1 MTFEEHPMRAIV
13 KTLGLVLMLLTP
25 LAQAA
30 EQAVDAVG
38 YGANRTLAIADAL
51 VQGLRQV
58 TGVSVESREVM
69 QSISGRQSVSEGDGA
84 SHTSSFEVARQGDL
98 KLTSGGVVSRY
109 DVHDVAQEPDGSY
122 RADITLHVLKYDKPG
137 LPADSR
143 RSLAVLP
150 FHVDRGSFSLL
161 GDNTPAAKVESE
173 LRNRILDLFT
183 QSRRLNVLDREFG
196 AEFQQEKAIWVGDD
210 AALAE
215 KAKAGNVLGA
225 DYIVVGNLRALR
237 STRNVKTLQL
247 TGETITSYSGTA
259 QLDYKIILAATRQV
273 KWSDS
278 VSINFG
284 DAGIRGLLSK
294 YGSSQAGMTAE
305 LAERLVDGALSNI
318 YPMRIVAIKG
328 KTVVLN
334 QGGKTLKAGD
344 KLSVY
349 FLGEEMFDPY
359 TKESLGQMEDKVAD
373 IQVVRVNAKTT
384 YAKIVGGDAEL
395 VETGAI
401 VRR

>member
-30 EQAVDAVG
+30 EQAVDALG

-69 QSISGRQSVSEGDGA
+69 QSISGRQSVSEGDEA

-215 KAKAGNVLGA
+215 QAKAGNVLGA

>member
-1 MTFEEHPMRAIV
+1 MRMFRAA
-13 KTLGLVLMLLTP
+13 LGLLLILLGSP
-25 LAQAA
+25 ASAA

-38 YGANRTLAIADAL
+38 YGANRTQAIADAL

-69 QSISGRQSVSEGDGA
+69 QSISGRHSISEGDQA
-84 SHTSSFEVARQGDL
+84 THTSSFEVARQGDL
-98 KLTSGGVVSRY
+98 KLTTGGVVSRY
-109 DVHDVAQEPDGSY
+109 DVHDVAQETDGSY
-122 RADITLHVLKYDKPG
+122 RADITLHVVKYDKPG

-143 RSLAVLP
+143 RTLAVLP
-150 FHVDRGSFSLL
+150 FHVDRSSFSLL
-161 GDNTPAAKVESE
+161 GDNTPAARVESE

-215 KAKAGNVLGA
+215 QAKAGNVLGA
-225 DYIVVGNLRALR
+225 DYIVVGNIRGLR
-237 STRNVKTLQL
+237 SSRSVKTLQL
-247 TGETITSYSGTA
+247 TGETITTYSGTA

-278 VSINFG
+278 ISLNFS
-284 DAGIRGLLSK
+284 DAGIRNLLAK
-294 YGSSQAGMTAE
+294 YGSSQAGITAE
-305 LAERLVDGALSNI
+305 LAEQLVNGALSNI
-318 YPMRIVAIKG
+318 YPMRVVAVNG

-359 TKESLGQMEDKVAD
+359 TKESLGQMEEKVAD

>member
-1 MTFEEHPMRAIV
+1 MRIIAR
-13 KTLGLVLMLLTP
+13 TLGLALMLLGP
-25 LAQAA
+25 AVQAA

-69 QSISGRQSVSEGDGA
+69 QSISGRQSVSEGDEA
-84 SHTSSFEVARQGDL
+84 THSSSFEVARQGDL
-98 KLTSGGVVSRY
+98 RLTSGGVVSRY
-109 DVHDVAQEPDGSY
+109 DVHDVAQENDGSY
-122 RADITLHVLKYDKPG
+122 RADITLHVVKYDKPG

-150 FHVDRGSFSLL
+150 FHVDRASFSLL
-161 GDNTPAAKVESE
+161 GDNVPAAKVESE

-215 KAKAGNVLGA
+215 QARAGNVLGA

-237 STRNVKTLQL
+237 STRSVKTLQL

-278 VSINFG
+278 VSISFNDG
-284 DAGIRGLLSK
+284 GIRGLLGK

-305 LAERLVDGALSNI
+305 LATRLVEGALSNI
-318 YPMRIVAIKG
+318 YPMRVVAING

-359 TKESLGQMEDKVAD
+359 TKESLGQMEEKVAD

>member
-1 MTFEEHPMRAIV
+1 MRAMV
-13 KTLGLVLMLLTP
+13 RTLGLLLLFQWP
-25 LAQAA
+25 LVASAA

-38 YGANRTLAIADAL
+38 YGANRSLAIADAL
-51 VQGLRQV
+51 VQGLRQA

-69 QSISGRQSVSEGDGA
+69 QSISGRQSVSEGGEA
-84 SHTSSFEVARQGDL
+84 THASSFEVARQGDL

-109 DVHDVAQEPDGSY
+109 DVHDVAQETDGSY
-122 RADITLHVLKYDKPG
+122 RADITLHVLRYDKPG
-137 LPADSR
+137 LPSDSR

-161 GDNTPAAKVESE
+161 GDSVPAAKVESE
-173 LRNRILDLFT
+173 LRNRIIDLFT

-196 AEFQQEKAIWVGDD
+196 AEFRQEKAIWTGDD
-210 AALAE
+210 TGLAE
-215 KAKAGNVLGA
+215 KVRAGNVLGA
-225 DYIVVGNLRALR
+225 DYLVVGNLRELR
-237 STRNVKTLQL
+237 SSRSVKTLQL
-247 TGETITSYSGTA
+247 TGETITTYSGSA

-278 VSINFG
+278 ISIKLG
-284 DAGIRGLLSK
+284 DAGVRGLLGK
-294 YGSSQAGMTAE
+294 HGSSQAGLTSE
-305 LAERLVDGALSNI
+305 LAEQLVNGALSNI
-318 YPMRIVAIKG
+318 YPMRIVAING

-334 QGGKTLKAGD
+334 QGGKTLKPGD

-359 TKESLGQMEDKVAD
+359 TKESLGQLEEKVAD
-373 IQVVRVNAKTT
+373 VQVVRVNAKTT

-395 VETGAI
+395 VSTGAI

>member
-1 MTFEEHPMRAIV
+1 MRAIV

-69 QSISGRQSVSEGDGA
+69 QSISGRQSVSEGDEA

-215 KAKAGNVLGA
+215 QAKAGNVLGA